1 MRAGLALWMA
11 LMIAMAGCTVEPSD
25 GNGTDLPEGGETP
38 VDPVEEDPDEH
49 VSSPGEGDPKED
61 TKFVDDYGPSNA
73 PWTQED
79 HHFRV
84 VFGVD
89 GESGR
94 DVRLTIDVGQAL
106 DEAGLEWIAPGVPL
120 SAIDPDPESVVIE
133 QISSAGR
140 ATATLSVDAR
150 KAGTHALEVAFFDIG
165 GDYIMYFDEARSNV
179 PGGPTKVIEDAHN
192 ASGKRDEG
200 EWRGTGLWGLVGS
213 NAVVEVSSYQQVT
226 FSAFVQNDARD
237 KNGHAPITID
247 VSATVPDDWENVK
260 VEPEETT
267 EISDNYRVKVSGR
280 SPIYN
285 NGTAEVQLHVTADG
299 VTLTHTFPV
308 KYV

>member
-1 MRAGLALWMA
+1 MRAGLALWIA
-11 LMIAMAGCTVEPSD
+11 LMVAFAGCTSGPAD
-25 GNGTDLPEGGETP
+25 GNGTELPEGEETP
-38 VDPVEEDPDEH
+38 QDPVDEETDEH

-61 TKFVDDYGPSNA
+61 TKFVDGFGPSKA

-89 GESGR
+89 GQSGR

-120 SAIDPDPESVVIE
+120 SAIDPDPDSVVIE

-140 ATATLSVDAR
+140 ATATLAVDAR
-150 KAGTHALEVAFFDIG
+150 KAGTHAIEVAFFDIG

-179 PGGPTKVIEDAHN
+179 PGGPTKVIEDAHD
-192 ASGKRDEG
+192 ASGKRNDA
-200 EWRGTGLWGLVGS
+200 EWRGKGLWGLVGS
-213 NAVVEVSSYQQVT
+213 HAVVEVTSYSQVT

-237 KNGHAPITID
+237 KDGRINIDID
-247 VSATVPDDWENVK
+247 VTATMPEGWENVK
-260 VEPEETT
+260 VEPADTT
-267 EISDNYRVKVSGR
+267 SISDNYRVKVSGR
-280 SPIYN
+280 APIYN

-299 VTLTHTFPV
+299 VTLTHKFPIR
-308 KYV
+308 YV